1 MSEAPKKIWVSSL
14 QAQITQDQ
22 DREYQIPYIRADLV
36 DRLVKALEAVRHSAE
51 QASIRGLLVEQ
62 ASMPGYDRYREM
74 RLIINTA
81 EAALAKLEEE

>member
-51 QASIRGLLVEQ
+51 QAS
-62 ASMPGYDRYREM
+62 MPGYDRYREM